1 MPAQL
6 ATTRTV
12 AAIAEIT
19 AAEAVTANAETVAEA
34 VITEDAPAS
43 ELREKEAENNVNA

>member
-6 ATTRTV
+6 ATTRIV
-12 AAIAEIT
+12 AVTARTTAEE
-19 AAEAVTANAETVAEA
+19 AATANAETVAEA
-34 VITEDAPAS
+34 VITEDAPVS